1 MVSTNKA
8 GWERCE
14 KNGDKAFMMSAHT
27 MVSNMQ
33 MTTDMPDHAMNEC
46 TAIAALVTAFKSRH
60 GSHKQMGMR

>member
-1 MVSTNKA
+1 
-8 GWERCE
+8 
-14 KNGDKAFMMSAHT
+14 MMSAHT